1 MAYET
6 NLRFLAA
13 SWCAAAGSGAFARLW
28 GAQSFVQ

>member
-13 SWCAAAGSGAFARLW
+13 SWCAAVGSGAFARLW
-28 GAQSFVQ
+28 GD